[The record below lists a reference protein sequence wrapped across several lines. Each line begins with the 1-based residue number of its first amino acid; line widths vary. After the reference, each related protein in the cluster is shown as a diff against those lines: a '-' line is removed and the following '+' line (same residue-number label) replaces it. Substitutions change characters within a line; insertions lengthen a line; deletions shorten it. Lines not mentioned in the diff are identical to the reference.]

1 MPSRLL
7 LLIVVLFTP
16 FGLQAHNLHI
26 GATPPKV
33 GVADKGELLY
43 QNNEFSYKSW
53 NSAQLKGKIHL
64 LQHMAARTS
73 AGEMNAAM
81 IEAVKKANLP
91 QKYYQTTTVVN
102 ADDALFSSGAYFRN
116 WLENNKKMTPAAQFV
131 LDTHGDMRQIWGLK
145 AKSSA
150 IVVLD
155 ARERVRYVKEGA
167 LTLQDV
173 QQVIDLLHR
182 LLPRGAM

>member
-1 MPSRLL
+1 MRRRLL
-7 LLIVVLFTP
+7 LLMFTLFFS
-16 FGLQAHNLHI
+16 FGLQAHNLRI
-26 GATPPKV
+26 GAPLPRV

-64 LQHMAARTS
+64 VQHMAARTS
-73 AGEMNAAM
+73 ASEMNAAM
-81 IEAVKKANLP
+81 VEAIKKASLP
-91 QKYYQTTTVVN
+91 GKYYQTTTIVN
-102 ADDALFSSGAYFRN
+102 GDDALFGSLAYSRN
-116 WLENNKKMTPAAQFV
+116 WLENNKKMSPAAQFI
-131 LDTHGDMRQIWGLK
+131 LDVHGDVRQAWGLR

-155 ARERVRYVKEGA
+155 AGGRVRYIKEGA
-167 LTLQDV
+167 LTLPDV
-173 QQVIDLLHR
+173 QQVIELLHR